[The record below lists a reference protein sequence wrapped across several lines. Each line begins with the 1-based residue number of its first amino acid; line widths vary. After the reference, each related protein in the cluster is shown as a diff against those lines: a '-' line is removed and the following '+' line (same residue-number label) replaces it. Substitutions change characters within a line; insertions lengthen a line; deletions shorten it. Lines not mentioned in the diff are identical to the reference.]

1 MQSGL
6 WDLKTVTTMAKV
18 QEAVVQGDTNRP
30 GVEHS
35 RLNKRDICASE
46 VAFKNMTS
54 NSNPF
59 GLWNNQVTHI

>member
-1 MQSGL
+1 M
-6 WDLKTVTTMAKV
+6 
-18 QEAVVQGDTNRP
+18 VQGDTNRP

-54 NSNPF
+54 NGNPF